1 MTTLFTCQ
9 VQAEFPAGTGDC
21 ADPRP
26 GAACPPV
33 HICPRLLFLKTGF
46 ATRGYTGG
54 LPPAPPNPH
63 HLSL

>member
-33 HICPRLLFLKTGF
+33 LASCFSRPGLRPEGTQGASLPLLPT
-46 ATRGYTGG
+46 
-54 LPPAPPNPH
+54 PII
-63 HLSL
+63 